1 MKRMLV
7 NATQQEE
14 LRVAL
19 VDGQKLYDLSV
30 ELPSREQ
37 KKANVYKGRI
47 ARIEPS
53 LEACFIDYGAE
64 RHGFLP
70 LKEISREYFLKN
82 PSSGRINMR
91 EVLQEGQDIVVQVEK
106 EERGNKGAAL
116 TTYISLAGRFLV
128 LMPNNP
134 RAGGVSRR
142 IEGEERDQ
150 MKSIMD
156 ALVIPPGMGAIVRT
170 AGVGRAT
177 EELQWD
183 LDNLKIQWDE
193 IVKAVLERPSPFLVY
208 RESDPVT
215 RALRDYFSDDIGEV
229 LVDEPGA
236 HVIAAEYM
244 QRFMPAEG
252 GRRLKMYA
260 DDIPLFTRYQIESQI
275 ESAYAHKVQLPS
287 GGSIVIDYTEALVSI
302 DINSARA
309 TRGGDIETT
318 ATNTNLEAA
327 DEIARQLRIRD
338 IGGLIVIDFIDM
350 EEPKNQ
356 RAVEDRLRD
365 AMKMDRARIQIG
377 RLSRFG
383 LLEMSR
389 QRLRPSLSDSS
400 HEVCP
405 RCQGIGSI
413 RTVESMALAILRLI
427 GEEARKDRTSK
438 VIAEVPVEVATYL
451 INEKREWLRT
461 LEDKSDVELI
471 IVPNLNID
479 TPEYSIRRVRDD
491 EADLPEVKRLSYQM
505 PTPAKVPDPAG
516 TREKQ
521 AHQEPAA
528 VPTFLPTTPAPIVV
542 QAPAPTAAAK
552 AVDAGPQLG
561 IFVRLWRWLFG
572 APAPKQDESASR
584 NGRQRQDRRDRDR
597 NERSGRGRDRD
608 RNERGRGKDRD
619 RDRDRDSNERKPRET
634 TKETRDAKPA
644 AQQAPRSDG
653 ARSEGG
659 RGEGQGQGQG
669 RRGGRDEQRRR
680 EPRSDNR
687 GERPAPSAAAPAPV
701 AAAAPTPSPQPP
713 SASPAAVVGGSE
725 GEQPVTETTTPG
737 AEGATGEREGG
748 ARRGRRRG
756 RRGRR
761 GGRDREAG
769 AAGALSAGSE
779 AADESLDDGAD
790 IAPESGLDEGADLRP
805 ASSEPLA
812 PQVQSEAAPSM
823 AADDLAPPPVVAA
836 PVQVSWTGLAPPAAA
851 AVIEPEAAV
860 LPAVAETIP
869 APESEVPAPVLT
881 ELTEPT
887 ATTEPAPEVEA
898 TAPPAEKKVV
908 WSSSPSNSTISFGPG
923 YSSRRDDL

>member
-7 NATQQEE
+7 NATQAEE

-19 VDGQKLYDLSV
+19 VDGQRLYDLSV
-30 ELPSREQ
+30 ELPSKEQ
-37 KKANVYKGRI
+37 KKSNIYKGRI

-53 LEACFIDYGAE
+53 LEACFVDYGAE

-70 LKEISREYFLKN
+70 LKEISREYFLKQ
-82 PSSGRINMR
+82 PAGGRINMR

-116 TTYISLAGRFLV
+116 TTFISLAGRFLV
-128 LMPNNP
+128 LMPNSP

-156 ALVIPPGMGAIVRT
+156 ALSIPAGMGAIVRT
-170 AGVGRAT
+170 AGLGRAV

-215 RALRDYFSDDIGEV
+215 RALRDYFSEDIGEV

-236 HVIAAEYM
+236 HTIALEYM

-252 GRRLKMYA
+252 GRRLKMYS
-260 DDIPLFTRYQIESQI
+260 DDIPLFTRFQIESQI

-350 EEPKNQ
+350 EETKNQ

-413 RTVESMALAILRLI
+413 RTVESMALAMLRLI
-427 GEEARKDRTSK
+427 GEEARKDRTAK

-491 EADLPEVKRLSYQM
+491 ESEQTEFKRLSYQM
-505 PTPAKVPDPAG
+505 PTPAKVPDPSG
-516 TREKQ
+516 TREQK
-521 AHQEPAA
+521 APQEAPA
-528 VPTFLPTTPAPIVV
+528 VPTFLPTTPAPIV
-542 QAPAPTAAAK
+542 QAPTPVAATVAAPS
-552 AVDAGPQLG
+552 GPRPG

-572 APAPKQDESASR
+572 DPVPEKTEPSRDQGSR
-584 NGRQRQDRRDRDR
+584 NTRGRDDRDRRDG
-597 NERSGRGRDRD
+597 RSGRGRDRH
-608 RNERGRGKDRD
+608 R
-619 RDRDRDSNERKPRET
+619 RDRDSRESRDSKESRESRPER
-634 TKETRDAKPA
+634 ETRDADSPESRGGD
-644 AQQAPRSDG
+644 RS
-653 ARSEGG
+653 
-659 RGEGQGQGQG
+659 RGN
-669 RRGGRDEQRRR
+669 RRGRDDHRR
-680 EPRSDNR
+680 R
-687 GERPAPSAAAPAPV
+687 GERDRSASGTPSTAVAATVTATATATPTATAASASTSAPVLPPRAEPTGESSALTPASVNESGAPAP
-701 AAAAPTPSPQPP
+701 AQ
-713 SASPAAVVGGSE
+713 E
-725 GEQPVTETTTPG
+725 GE
-737 AEGATGEREGG
+737 ARDS
-748 ARRGRRRG
+748 RRGRRRG

-761 GGRDREAG
+761 GGSHGRELAVTEG
-769 AAGALSAGSE
+769 E
-779 AADESLDDGAD
+779 NAADTSVVSESLATG
-790 IAPESGLDEGADLRP
+790 
-805 ASSEPLA
+805 
-812 PQVQSEAAPSM
+812 SM
-823 AADDLAPPPVVAA
+823 
-836 PVQVSWTGLAPPAAA
+836 
-851 AVIEPEAAV
+851 
-860 LPAVAETIP
+860 
-869 APESEVPAPVLT
+869 
-881 ELTEPT
+881 
-887 ATTEPAPEVEA
+887 TTESLA
-898 TAPPAEKKVV
+898 T
-908 WSSSPSNSTISFGPG
+908 
-923 YSSRRDDL
+923 